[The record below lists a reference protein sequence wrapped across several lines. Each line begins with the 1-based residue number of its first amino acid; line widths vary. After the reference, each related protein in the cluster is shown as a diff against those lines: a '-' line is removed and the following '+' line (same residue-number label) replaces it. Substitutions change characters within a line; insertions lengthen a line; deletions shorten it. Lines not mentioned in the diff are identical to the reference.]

1 MHAQATIPAFAFSS
15 TFYHLHELFNT
26 TVVKEDVSNG
36 LTTLAAVS
44 VLSMPKVGQ
53 AEL

>member
-1 MHAQATIPAFAFSS
+1 MCERMPRQPPQLSPLVARSIICMS
-15 TFYHLHELFNT
+15 Y
-26 TVVKEDVSNG
+26 VVKEDVSNG
-36 LTTLAAVS
+36 FTVLAAVS